1 MIKKVK
7 LSGWLLIVLFLL
19 GLNVESTAAQYSALS
34 ENDNDKNNSF
44 STHIQ
49 QLINESQTNK
59 ILLVDIGLPENAT
72 LDGPYEEVKID
83 FNFPPDWET
92 INGHRIESISLNQTG
107 DALLN
112 IKIRPEYLNID
123 HQSNQLL
130 ISWDAVEICRYN
142 GFSSITLKPS
152 SSLIISKISKTI
164 LPNLNNF
171 PSPFFA
177 ENDMSTNTTAFVIPE
192 APLEDELSALVSAAA
207 GFGKLSEGKIPFE
220 IIKLD
225 QLNQNR
231 YRNDNFI
238 IIGIYNSLKSF
249 LSDLGMDNE
258 IEEILKLADQG
269 SGLISLH
276 VSPWNPGRAM
286 MLITGEDSD
295 AVHKAS
301 AALGSENMIIYS
313 GNQYAIIKDI
323 TEKQTD
329 SQFQTD
335 YLLDALFQESMIT
348 TEQIGESEISA
359 SFSIPHDAAI
369 SPESYIE
376 LYFRHSQL
384 LNYLQSSL
392 AVSINGTPIG
402 NLRFSDQ
409 SSENGLER
417 IILPPN
423 IIKPS
428 KNILELS
435 FSLAPQDIC
444 ADMRTGNYWLTILG
458 ESYLH
463 LPLTIGSSASEK
475 IYYLD
480 QFPYPFI
487 NDEQFGDLVF
497 VVEKDNIETWKHA
510 ANLAFLFG
518 TYTNSNALTPSV
530 IYTES
535 YTSDVFDR
543 SYIFIGTTESI
554 PHAADINKYLP
565 LPFDSTGRMKE
576 IPSTGVVFEIDQTQ
590 DLGFLE
596 LIRFP
601 ETDKYN
607 LAILGNSSEGLSSAI
622 QLINEKAKSPFI
634 NTSNI
639 EIIDSQNNNF
649 SFNIEKEIDLKDQ
662 KEKDVG
668 ALERIFLNNSDKIS
682 TILLIIIILLI
693 IVFSFWTF
701 KPRKKKDIPKNTRKN
716 IK

>member
-1 MIKKVK
+1 MP
-7 LSGWLLIVLFLL
+7 L
-19 GLNVESTAAQYSALS
+19 
-34 ENDNDKNNSF
+34 
-44 STHIQ
+44 
-49 QLINESQTNK
+49 
-59 ILLVDIGLPENAT
+59 
-72 LDGPYEEVKID
+72 
-83 FNFPPDWET
+83 DWEIT
-92 INGHRIESISLNQTG
+92 SEAELKLDISVEFHPFFEAFTKDDEESDLIPLKGTLNAYINGYRIESILLNQTG

-112 IKIRPEYLNID
+112 IKIHPEYFNLN
-123 HQSNQLL
+123 QQTNQLL
-130 ISWDAVEICRYN
+130 ISWDAVEMCRYN
-142 GFSSITLKPS
+142 GFSSLILKPS
-152 SSLIISKISKTI
+152 SSLAIAKTPKTFI
-164 LPNLNNF
+164 PNLNDF

-177 ENDMSTNTTAFVIPE
+177 ENDISTNTTAFVIPE
-192 APLEDELSALVSAAA
+192 VPSEDELSALVSAAA
-207 GFGKLSEGKIPFE
+207 GFGKLSDGKIPFE

-286 MLITGEDSD
+286 MLITGEDSG

-313 GNQYAIIKDI
+313 ENQYAIIKDV

-329 SQFQTD
+329 GQFQTD

-348 TEQIGESEISA
+348 TEQIGESEIFA

-428 KNILELS
+428 KNILEFS
-435 FSLAPQDIC
+435 FNLAPQDIC

-463 LPLTIGSSASEK
+463 LPITVGSSASDK

-480 QFPYPFI
+480 EFPYPFI

-530 IYTES
+530 IFSES
-535 YTSDVFDR
+535 YTSDAFNQ
-543 SYIFIGTTESI
+543 SFIFIGTTENI

-565 LPFDSTGRMKE
+565 LPFDSAGRMKE
-576 IPSTGVVFEIDQTQ
+576 VPSTGVIFEIDQTQ

-601 ETDKYN
+601 DTDKYN
-607 LAILGNSSEGLSSAI
+607 LAILGNSLEGLNSAI
-622 QLINEKAKSPFI
+622 QLINEKAKTPFV

-649 SFNIEKEIDLKDQ
+649 SFYIEKEIDLNDQ
-662 KEKDVG
+662 KEEEVG
-668 ALERIFLNNSDKIS
+668 ALERIFINNSDKIS
-682 TILLIIIILLI
+682 TVLLIIIILLI

-701 KPRKKKDIPKNTRKN
+701 KPRKKRYPKKHS
-716 IK
+716 